1 MIVRCQ
7 DLRGGNPWVMDDL
20 AHLLLVQ
27 DGVVCRRQLLEIG
40 LGDQDIRRMVR
51 RRELTRVHTGVY
63 VEHTGPLTWQQRAWA
78 AVLVHWPA
86 ALTRESAL
94 PNPPERAPIQVAIDV
109 RRSVQEVPGV
119 RALRTTGFDE
129 RVNWLLSPPRVR
141 VEHATLD
148 VSAAAEDEAAAF
160 QALAAVCQARVTTAA
175 QLAAVLAGRGRVARG
190 SWLRDVLTDLEAGAC
205 SVLEHGY
212 LTRVERPHGLPRPA
226 RQPHDRID
234 GRRCFRD
241 VHYKDYRT
249 IVELDGRAFHDT
261 AAARDRDF
269 ERDLA
274 AAVHGE
280 DLTLRLTYGQ
290 VFRTPCRTARGVAA
304 VLHRRGWNE
313 PFRACPTC

>member
-1 MIVRCQ
+1 
-7 DLRGGNPWVMDDL
+7 MDDL

-27 DGVVCRRQLLEIG
+27 DGVVCRRQLLETG
-40 LGDQDIRRMVR
+40 LGDQDIRRKVR
-51 RRELTRVHTGVY
+51 RRELTRVHPGVY

-94 PNPPERAPIQVAIDV
+94 PQPPESAPIQVAIDV
-109 RRSVQEVPGV
+109 RRSVRAVPGV
-119 RALRTTGFDE
+119 LARRTAGFDD
-129 RVNWLLSPPRVR
+129 RVNWLWSPPRVR
-141 VEHATLD
+141 VEHAAVD
-148 VSAAAEDEAAAF
+148 VAAAAVDEAAAF
-160 QALAAVCQARVTTAA
+160 QALAAVCQARATTPAR
-175 QLAAVLAGRGRVARG
+175 LATVLAERGRVARG
-190 SWLRDVLTDLEAGAC
+190 PWLRGVLADLDAGAC

-212 LTRVERPHGLPRPA
+212 LTRVERPHGLPVPD
-226 RQPHDRID
+226 RQPEGRVE

-241 VHYKDYRT
+241 VHHAAYRT

-274 AAVHGE
+274 AAAHGE

-304 VLHRRGWNE
+304 VLRRRGWDG
-313 PFRACPTC
+313 PFRACPDC